1 MTTENQPA
9 KDGYA
14 RPDQEVAPATGQEGG
29 EEALASQAVRNSNNR
44 PIQFGSVENTT
55 AQQTAVQYVPPAPS
69 IHPPNVIVPTAPM
82 ASYGASQASELP
94 NPFPV
99 QISRSA
105 EVTAAE
111 QSSDAMDTDVD
122 FTPSA
127 LRVEASR
134 ALSEKKKG
142 KQRAVQEES
151 SSSYNERDDARNE
164 FIENARRR
172 LKAEGIDTDFIDF
185 LEFNSATMV
194 VTQLLDT
201 MEAARAAAARERSRA
216 DLLQFE
222 LKSRK
227 RAHPASPEHNAGPSS
242 RPMKVQQ
249 TDTVRIERTRSA
261 MPQRDSR
268 DEYDDRRENRRY
280 ESEPEPRRIERR
292 APSPPRRPDY
302 WPMGGRQGR
311 DARPP
316 PSSRYEEQ
324 RQVTRPLGRTMDRQ
338 SAYTSRSTSSASS
351 STYPSPVDGPQLR
364 RGARRP
370 PPLRQDTATY
380 RVPPPAPPAQTVD
393 QAQRP
398 VWPVVLPPGDS
409 DDGRSTS
416 EDEKPKSRKKKR
428 GQEIHQANL
437 AAQREAEDPG
447 PLPDTLD
454 SIEVR
459 GRRMRDNYLWGM
471 WGTDI
476 YYSRSGN
483 RIYAGEE
490 AVRASR
496 SEVIENIPYS
506 PATSRL
512 YAIAPYGAPMNPR
525 EVRRLVEFATMNTH
539 LSRNASY
546 EERAEAFIIVSAF
559 RVLVD
564 RLDPVIRD
572 RAMNTIASITDLL
585 ARNPPYSGRG
595 YQLPLYR
602 PITRPAGAL
611 GSSRR
616 TRGAGL
622 RPLEGR
628 DLFDQDYVLD
638 PADFRIPP
646 AHPAGPRTFP
656 AGLRTS
662 PPASVLVPPDSPF
675 LHRRIPDS
683 RFIVAPRAPHITIQF
698 LQGKGSLD
706 LFSLDLPLPASCES
720 ASVQGSPLQQNKSPR
735 SHLPFSPP
743 SPLSMP
749 SASDVAPQD
758 PAADPAQEAW
768 RRLTTIEARL
778 EHQDGQMAE
787 IFNTFREFRLYLE
800 QHNTPTVPRDSGPAT
815 VQPADAA
822 QTPAH
827 SDPLSAQSFTRGG
840 DRLRPA
846 PPDSF
851 DGEREKGRAFINS
864 CDLYMSLTPDAFPDE
879 QTRINWVLSYM
890 KGGRA
895 ALPRFGTYAEFRTQ
909 FIAEFC
915 PRDEKR
921 KAATTFETSAY
932 HQGSRSVDEYID
944 EFWDLAEE
952 AQFPDGAQ
960 LVFRFRHGLDPRI
973 EAKVANIVEGRP
985 SDERV
990 QEWIDAARLVD
1001 YNTRAHQDFRSAVT
1015 KPRTAPAPAARN
1027 PGAPAVFRA
1036 LPAPPPRP
1044 VAAAPSAP
1052 TAPASRPLPS
1062 GVPMDIDLSRQRSGT
1077 PIICRRC
1084 KNPGHIA
1091 RNCPDQFDIRS
1102 MTTEERDDW
1111 VMGLLADLDAVRAA
1125 ASTEAQAEAPAAA
1138 EEESTP
1144 PLASSNRFACLSIE
1158 SAESISIGALS
1169 TCEPRSD
1176 QDVPPSSTVT
1186 KSNFGPPDSDVPE
1199 VTINVR
1205 CRRGLPRWEKR
1216 LPRSF
1221 TLAATPSR
1229 NSLILGVEV
1238 ETTDTQEI
1246 LGLKAL
1252 LDSGA
1257 SGLFL
1262 HIRFV
1267 REHGITTRALSRPI
1281 PVKNVDG
1288 TANAAGAITEVVDL
1302 VLRYNGHS
1310 ERVVFAVTDLGEQ
1323 DMILGYTWLK
1333 EHNPEIDWAAGTVSM
1348 SRCPA
1353 RCQTCRE
1360 EVKVERKA
1368 RNKTRAAIRACRSS
1382 GVPAPEPE
1390 LDDIPELYP
1399 DPDCEDDPPPEA
1411 NPETDPVPD
1420 SREADTMEEG
1430 DRLLATALFGYPAA
1444 EEIRASQTTSQRLA
1458 EAFAR
1463 NSAPKDFRD
1472 AVPDYLHDF
1481 EDVFSK
1487 AAFDELPER
1496 KQWDHAIELEPGST
1510 PSSCKVYPLAPN
1522 EQAELDAFLEENLK
1536 SGRIRPSKSPMAS
1549 PVFFIKKKDGS
1560 LRLVQDYR
1568 ALNAITVK
1576 NRYPLPL
1583 ISELINNLRGARY
1596 FTKLDVRWGYNN
1608 VRIKEGDEWK
1618 AAFRTNRGLFEPLV
1632 MFFGLTNSPATFQT
1646 MMNDIFR
1653 DLIAQGVVCVY
1664 LDDILIYTKTL
1675 EEHRRI
1681 TRIVLDR
1688 LREHRLFL
1696 KPEKCE
1702 FERTEIEYLGL
1713 IISHGTASMDPVKVA
1728 GVAEWPVPKN
1738 KKEVQSFLGFTNF
1751 YRRFIR
1757 DFSHHARP
1765 LFDLTAKDVAWTW
1778 GSGQQDAF
1786 ESLKRAITSKP
1797 VLIFPDDDR
1806 PFRVEADSSDFATGA
1821 VLSQQSPEDEKWHP
1835 VAFYSKSLNAVER
1848 NYEIHDKEM
1857 LAIIRALEE
1866 WRHFL
1871 EGARHKVEIYTDH
1884 KNLQYFLT
1892 AKKLNRR
1899 QARWSLYLANFDFVL
1914 HHRPG
1919 RSMGKPDAL
1928 SRRPDHGDGSADN
1941 ADIVLLKPEFFAVR
1955 ALQGLIAAGEEDKIL
1970 RDIRRGNREGA
1981 QEDVVAKAA
1990 AALKSARSG
1999 VRSVRSAEWSEDQ
2012 GVLMFRGRIYVPN
2025 IPELRRRIVEQHHDS
2040 RVAGHPG
2047 RWKTLELVSRSYW
2060 WPQMSRYIGS
2070 YTSTC
2075 DLCQRT
2081 KVRRQ
2086 LPMGQLHPLPI
2097 PEGRWSVVSVDFIVE
2112 LPEAHG
2118 YDAVMVVVDSVGKRA
2133 HFIPTH
2139 TTCTAM
2145 GAANLYRK
2153 HVWKLHGLPDA
2164 FVSDRGPQFVAEF
2177 TRELYRLL
2185 GIKLS
2190 TSTAYHPQSDG
2201 QTERVNQELEQ
2212 YLRVF
2217 CNERQ
2222 DDWDD
2227 LLPEAEF
2234 QYNNHVHS
2242 ATKFTPFMLDTGRN
2256 PRMGF
2261 EPRPLNSNNETANE
2275 FFERMKLAQ
2284 EEAKAAL
2291 AKAKDDMARYYDQ
2304 RRIPAPEY
2312 KPGDRVYLDASDI
2325 QTTRPSKK
2333 LSHRYLGP
2341 YTIERQVGPLAYK
2354 LRLPRS
2360 MSRLHPVFNAVKLRL
2375 APPDP
2380 IPGRRAR
2387 PPPPPT
2393 LIDDEEWFDVEDI
2406 LDSRFFR
2413 RKLQYKVKWKG
2424 YGYEDASWEP
2434 VENVAHARDLVREFH
2449 RRHPDAPKQVRGM
2462 LLVDP
2467 AALRAARAPVHR
2479 GAAP

>member
-1 MTTENQPA
+1 MQP
-9 KDGYA
+9 
-14 RPDQEVAPATGQEGG
+14 
-29 EEALASQAVRNSNNR
+29 
-44 PIQFGSVENTT
+44 
-55 AQQTAVQYVPPAPS
+55 
-69 IHPPNVIVPTAPM
+69 
-82 ASYGASQASELP
+82 
-94 NPFPV
+94 
-99 QISRSA
+99 
-105 EVTAAE
+105 
-111 QSSDAMDTDVD
+111 
-122 FTPSA
+122 
-127 LRVEASR
+127 
-134 ALSEKKKG
+134 
-142 KQRAVQEES
+142 
-151 SSSYNERDDARNE
+151 
-164 FIENARRR
+164 
-172 LKAEGIDTDFIDF
+172 
-185 LEFNSATMV
+185 
-194 VTQLLDT
+194 
-201 MEAARAAAARERSRA
+201 
-216 DLLQFE
+216 
-222 LKSRK
+222 
-227 RAHPASPEHNAGPSS
+227 
-242 RPMKVQQ
+242 
-249 TDTVRIERTRSA
+249 
-261 MPQRDSR
+261 
-268 DEYDDRRENRRY
+268 
-280 ESEPEPRRIERR
+280 
-292 APSPPRRPDY
+292 
-302 WPMGGRQGR
+302 
-311 DARPP
+311 
-316 PSSRYEEQ
+316 
-324 RQVTRPLGRTMDRQ
+324 
-338 SAYTSRSTSSASS
+338 
-351 STYPSPVDGPQLR
+351 
-364 RGARRP
+364 
-370 PPLRQDTATY
+370 
-380 RVPPPAPPAQTVD
+380 
-393 QAQRP
+393 
-398 VWPVVLPPGDS
+398 
-409 DDGRSTS
+409 
-416 EDEKPKSRKKKR
+416 
-428 GQEIHQANL
+428 
-437 AAQREAEDPG
+437 
-447 PLPDTLD
+447 
-454 SIEVR
+454 
-459 GRRMRDNYLWGM
+459 
-471 WGTDI
+471 
-476 YYSRSGN
+476 
-483 RIYAGEE
+483 
-490 AVRASR
+490 
-496 SEVIENIPYS
+496 
-506 PATSRL
+506 
-512 YAIAPYGAPMNPR
+512 
-525 EVRRLVEFATMNTH
+525 
-539 LSRNASY
+539 
-546 EERAEAFIIVSAF
+546 
-559 RVLVD
+559 
-564 RLDPVIRD
+564 
-572 RAMNTIASITDLL
+572 
-585 ARNPPYSGRG
+585 
-595 YQLPLYR
+595 
-602 PITRPAGAL
+602 
-611 GSSRR
+611 
-616 TRGAGL
+616 
-622 RPLEGR
+622 
-628 DLFDQDYVLD
+628 
-638 PADFRIPP
+638 
-646 AHPAGPRTFP
+646 
-656 AGLRTS
+656 
-662 PPASVLVPPDSPF
+662 
-675 LHRRIPDS
+675 
-683 RFIVAPRAPHITIQF
+683 
-698 LQGKGSLD
+698 
-706 LFSLDLPLPASCES
+706 
-720 ASVQGSPLQQNKSPR
+720 
-735 SHLPFSPP
+735 
-743 SPLSMP
+743 
-749 SASDVAPQD
+749 ASDVAPQD
-758 PAADPAQEAW
+758 PATNPEQEAW
-768 RRLTTIEARL
+768 RRLTTVEARL
-778 EHQDGQMAE
+778 EHQAGQLTE
-787 IFNTFREFRLYLE
+787 ILNTFHELRLYVE
-800 QHNTPTVPRDSGPAT
+800 QHATHTVPPDPGPTA

-864 CDLYMSLTPDAFPDE
+864 CDLYMFLTPDAFPDE

-890 KGGRA
+890 KGGHA
-895 ALPRFGTYAEFRTQ
+895 ARFAARTLRYPNSHGGVPRFGTYAEFRAQ

-944 EFWDLAEE
+944 EFQDLAEE

-973 EAKVANIVEGRP
+973 EAKVANMVDRRP

-1001 YNTRAHQDFRSAVT
+1001 YNTRANQDFRSAVT
-1015 KPRTAPAPAARN
+1015 KPRTAPAPVARN

-1044 VAAAPSAP
+1044 VAAVPSAP
-1052 TAPASRPLPS
+1052 PAPASRSLPS

-1084 KNPGHIA
+1084 KKPGHIA

-1138 EEESTP
+1138 EEERSE
-1144 PLASSNRFACLSIE
+1144 E
-1158 SAESISIGALS
+1158 SAETLSIAALS
-1169 TCEPRSD
+1169 TRESD
-1176 QDVPPSSTVT
+1176 SNEDVPPSSTVT

-1238 ETTDTQEI
+1238 VTTDTQEI

-1267 REHGITTRALSRPI
+1267 REHGITTRTLSRPI
-1281 PVKNVDG
+1281 PVKNVDS

-1420 SREADTMEEG
+1420 SWDADTMEEG

-1463 NSAPKDFRD
+1463 NSTPKDFRD

-1632 MFFGLTNSPATFQT
+1632 MFFGLTNSPATFQA

-1757 DFSHHARP
+1757 DFSRHARP

-1786 ESLKRAITSKP
+1786 DSLKRAITSKP

-1884 KNLQYFLT
+1884 KNLQYFLA

-2025 IPELRRRIVEQHHDS
+2025 IPDLRRRIVEQHHDS

-2097 PEGRWSVVSVDFIVE
+2097 PEGRWSVVSVDFIVK

-2242 ATKFTPFMLDTGRN
+2242 ATKFMPFMLDTGRN

-2449 RRHPDAPKQVRGM
+2449 RRHPDAPKQVHGM
-2462 LLVDP
+2462 FPVDP

>member
-1 MTTENQPA
+1 
-9 KDGYA
+9 
-14 RPDQEVAPATGQEGG
+14 
-29 EEALASQAVRNSNNR
+29 
-44 PIQFGSVENTT
+44 
-55 AQQTAVQYVPPAPS
+55 
-69 IHPPNVIVPTAPM
+69 
-82 ASYGASQASELP
+82 
-94 NPFPV
+94 
-99 QISRSA
+99 
-105 EVTAAE
+105 
-111 QSSDAMDTDVD
+111 
-122 FTPSA
+122 
-127 LRVEASR
+127 
-134 ALSEKKKG
+134 
-142 KQRAVQEES
+142 
-151 SSSYNERDDARNE
+151 
-164 FIENARRR
+164 
-172 LKAEGIDTDFIDF
+172 
-185 LEFNSATMV
+185 
-194 VTQLLDT
+194 
-201 MEAARAAAARERSRA
+201 
-216 DLLQFE
+216 
-222 LKSRK
+222 
-227 RAHPASPEHNAGPSS
+227 
-242 RPMKVQQ
+242 
-249 TDTVRIERTRSA
+249 
-261 MPQRDSR
+261 
-268 DEYDDRRENRRY
+268 
-280 ESEPEPRRIERR
+280 
-292 APSPPRRPDY
+292 
-302 WPMGGRQGR
+302 
-311 DARPP
+311 
-316 PSSRYEEQ
+316 
-324 RQVTRPLGRTMDRQ
+324 
-338 SAYTSRSTSSASS
+338 
-351 STYPSPVDGPQLR
+351 
-364 RGARRP
+364 
-370 PPLRQDTATY
+370 
-380 RVPPPAPPAQTVD
+380 
-393 QAQRP
+393 
-398 VWPVVLPPGDS
+398 
-409 DDGRSTS
+409 
-416 EDEKPKSRKKKR
+416 
-428 GQEIHQANL
+428 
-437 AAQREAEDPG
+437 
-447 PLPDTLD
+447 
-454 SIEVR
+454 
-459 GRRMRDNYLWGM
+459 
-471 WGTDI
+471 
-476 YYSRSGN
+476 
-483 RIYAGEE
+483 
-490 AVRASR
+490 
-496 SEVIENIPYS
+496 
-506 PATSRL
+506 
-512 YAIAPYGAPMNPR
+512 
-525 EVRRLVEFATMNTH
+525 
-539 LSRNASY
+539 
-546 EERAEAFIIVSAF
+546 
-559 RVLVD
+559 
-564 RLDPVIRD
+564 
-572 RAMNTIASITDLL
+572 
-585 ARNPPYSGRG
+585 
-595 YQLPLYR
+595 
-602 PITRPAGAL
+602 
-611 GSSRR
+611 
-616 TRGAGL
+616 
-622 RPLEGR
+622 
-628 DLFDQDYVLD
+628 
-638 PADFRIPP
+638 
-646 AHPAGPRTFP
+646 
-656 AGLRTS
+656 
-662 PPASVLVPPDSPF
+662 
-675 LHRRIPDS
+675 
-683 RFIVAPRAPHITIQF
+683 
-698 LQGKGSLD
+698 
-706 LFSLDLPLPASCES
+706 
-720 ASVQGSPLQQNKSPR
+720 
-735 SHLPFSPP
+735 
-743 SPLSMP
+743 MP

-768 RRLTTIEARL
+768 RRLTTVEARL
-778 EHQDGQMAE
+778 EHQDGQLTE
-787 IFNTFREFRLYLE
+787 ILNTFHEFRLYIE
-800 QHNTPTVPRDSGPAT
+800 QHTTHTVPRDSGPTT
-815 VQPADAA
+815 VQPTDAA
-822 QTPAH
+822 QIPAH

-895 ALPRFGTYAEFRTQ
+895 ARFAARTLRHPNSHGGVPRFGTYAEFRTQ
-909 FIAEFC
+909 FIADFC
-915 PRDEKR
+915 PRDEKW
-921 KAATTFETSAY
+921 KAATTFEMSAY

-944 EFWDLAEE
+944 KFWDLAEE

-960 LVFRFRHGLDPRI
+960 LVFRFRHGLDPQI

-1015 KPRTAPAPAARN
+1015 KPRTAPAPAVRN
-1027 PGAPAVFRA
+1027 PGAPAVFHA

-1062 GVPMDIDLSRQRSGT
+1062 GVPMDIDLSRQHSGT

-1084 KNPGHIA
+1084 KKPGHIA

-1125 ASTEAQAEAPAAA
+1125 VSTEAQAEAPAAA

-1158 SAESISIGALS
+1158 SAQSLSIAALS
-1169 TCEPRSD
+1169 TREPRSD

-1186 KSNFGPPDSDVPE
+1186 KSNFGPPSSDVPE
-1199 VTINVR
+1199 VTLNVR

-1221 TLAATPSR
+1221 TLAATSSR

-1267 REHGITTRALSRPI
+1267 REHGITTRTLSRPI

-1288 TANAAGAITEVVDL
+1288 TTNAAGAITEVVDL
-1302 VLRYNGHS
+1302 VLR
-1310 ERVVFAVTDLGEQ
+1310 
-1323 DMILGYTWLK
+1323 
-1333 EHNPEIDWAAGTVSM
+1333 
-1348 SRCPA
+1348 
-1353 RCQTCRE
+1353 
-1360 EVKVERKA
+1360 
-1368 RNKTRAAIRACRSS
+1368 

-1411 NPETDPVPD
+1411 NPETDQVPD
-1420 SREADTMEEG
+1420 SRDADTMEE
-1430 DRLLATALFGYPAA
+1430 
-1444 EEIRASQTTSQRLA
+1444 A

-1472 AVPDYLHDF
+1472 VVPDYLHDF

-1496 KQWDHAIELEPGST
+1496 KHWDHAIELEPGST

-1596 FTKLDVRWGYNN
+1596 FTKLDIHWGYNN

-1653 DLIAQGVVCVY
+1653 DLIAQRVVCVY

-1786 ESLKRAITSKP
+1786 DALKRAITSKP

-1871 EGARHKVEIYTDH
+1871 EGARHKVDIYTDH

-1928 SRRPDHGDGSADN
+1928 SRRADHGDGSADN
-1941 ADIVLLKPEFFAVR
+1941 ADIVLLKPEFFAIR

-1970 RDIRRGNREGA
+1970 QDIRRGNREGAQEDDLTAKDVAWTWGSGQQDAFDSLKRAITSKPVLIFPDDDRPFRVEAAPEDEKWHPVAFYSKSLNAVERNYEIHDKEMLAIIRALEEWRHFLEGARHKVDIYTDHKNLQYFLTAKKLNRRQARWSLYLANFDFVLHHRPGRSMGKPDALSRRADHGDGSADNADIVLLKPEFFAIRALQGLIAAGEEDKILQDIRRGNREGA

-2012 GVLMFRGRIYVPN
+2012 GILMFRGRIYVPN
-2025 IPELRRRIVEQHHDS
+2025 IPELRHRIVEQHHDS
-2040 RVAGHPG
+2040 VLPG
-2047 RWKTLELVSRSYW
+2047 I
-2060 WPQMSRYIGS
+2060 PMPRYIGS

-2075 DLCQRT
+2075 DLCQRM

-2118 YDAVMVVVDSVGKRA
+2118 YDAVM
-2133 HFIPTH
+2133 
-2139 TTCTAM
+2139 
-2145 GAANLYRK
+2145 
-2153 HVWKLHGLPDA
+2153 
-2164 FVSDRGPQFVAEF
+2164 
-2177 TRELYRLL
+2177 
-2185 GIKLS
+2185 
-2190 TSTAYHPQSDG
+2190 
-2201 QTERVNQELEQ
+2201 
-2212 YLRVF
+2212 
-2217 CNERQ
+2217 

-2291 AKAKDDMARYYDQ
+2291 AKAKDDMAQYYDQ

-2312 KPGDRVYLDASDI
+2312 KPGDHVYLDASDI

-2462 LLVDP
+2462 FPVDP

>member
-1 MTTENQPA
+1 
-9 KDGYA
+9 
-14 RPDQEVAPATGQEGG
+14 
-29 EEALASQAVRNSNNR
+29 
-44 PIQFGSVENTT
+44 
-55 AQQTAVQYVPPAPS
+55 
-69 IHPPNVIVPTAPM
+69 
-82 ASYGASQASELP
+82 
-94 NPFPV
+94 
-99 QISRSA
+99 
-105 EVTAAE
+105 
-111 QSSDAMDTDVD
+111 
-122 FTPSA
+122 
-127 LRVEASR
+127 
-134 ALSEKKKG
+134 
-142 KQRAVQEES
+142 
-151 SSSYNERDDARNE
+151 
-164 FIENARRR
+164 
-172 LKAEGIDTDFIDF
+172 
-185 LEFNSATMV
+185 
-194 VTQLLDT
+194 
-201 MEAARAAAARERSRA
+201 
-216 DLLQFE
+216 
-222 LKSRK
+222 
-227 RAHPASPEHNAGPSS
+227 
-242 RPMKVQQ
+242 
-249 TDTVRIERTRSA
+249 
-261 MPQRDSR
+261 
-268 DEYDDRRENRRY
+268 
-280 ESEPEPRRIERR
+280 
-292 APSPPRRPDY
+292 
-302 WPMGGRQGR
+302 
-311 DARPP
+311 
-316 PSSRYEEQ
+316 
-324 RQVTRPLGRTMDRQ
+324 
-338 SAYTSRSTSSASS
+338 
-351 STYPSPVDGPQLR
+351 
-364 RGARRP
+364 
-370 PPLRQDTATY
+370 
-380 RVPPPAPPAQTVD
+380 
-393 QAQRP
+393 
-398 VWPVVLPPGDS
+398 
-409 DDGRSTS
+409 
-416 EDEKPKSRKKKR
+416 
-428 GQEIHQANL
+428 
-437 AAQREAEDPG
+437 
-447 PLPDTLD
+447 
-454 SIEVR
+454 
-459 GRRMRDNYLWGM
+459 
-471 WGTDI
+471 
-476 YYSRSGN
+476 
-483 RIYAGEE
+483 
-490 AVRASR
+490 
-496 SEVIENIPYS
+496 
-506 PATSRL
+506 
-512 YAIAPYGAPMNPR
+512 
-525 EVRRLVEFATMNTH
+525 
-539 LSRNASY
+539 
-546 EERAEAFIIVSAF
+546 
-559 RVLVD
+559 
-564 RLDPVIRD
+564 
-572 RAMNTIASITDLL
+572 
-585 ARNPPYSGRG
+585 
-595 YQLPLYR
+595 
-602 PITRPAGAL
+602 
-611 GSSRR
+611 
-616 TRGAGL
+616 
-622 RPLEGR
+622 
-628 DLFDQDYVLD
+628 
-638 PADFRIPP
+638 
-646 AHPAGPRTFP
+646 
-656 AGLRTS
+656 
-662 PPASVLVPPDSPF
+662 
-675 LHRRIPDS
+675 
-683 RFIVAPRAPHITIQF
+683 
-698 LQGKGSLD
+698 
-706 LFSLDLPLPASCES
+706 
-720 ASVQGSPLQQNKSPR
+720 
-735 SHLPFSPP
+735 
-743 SPLSMP
+743 
-749 SASDVAPQD
+749 
-758 PAADPAQEAW
+758 
-768 RRLTTIEARL
+768 
-778 EHQDGQMAE
+778 
-787 IFNTFREFRLYLE
+787 
-800 QHNTPTVPRDSGPAT
+800 
-815 VQPADAA
+815 
-822 QTPAH
+822 
-827 SDPLSAQSFTRGG
+827 
-840 DRLRPA
+840 
-846 PPDSF
+846 
-851 DGEREKGRAFINS
+851 
-864 CDLYMSLTPDAFPDE
+864 
-879 QTRINWVLSYM
+879 
-890 KGGRA
+890 
-895 ALPRFGTYAEFRTQ
+895 
-909 FIAEFC
+909 
-915 PRDEKR
+915 
-921 KAATTFETSAY
+921 
-932 HQGSRSVDEYID
+932 
-944 EFWDLAEE
+944 
-952 AQFPDGAQ
+952 
-960 LVFRFRHGLDPRI
+960 
-973 EAKVANIVEGRP
+973 
-985 SDERV
+985 
-990 QEWIDAARLVD
+990 
-1001 YNTRAHQDFRSAVT
+1001 
-1015 KPRTAPAPAARN
+1015 
-1027 PGAPAVFRA
+1027 
-1036 LPAPPPRP
+1036 
-1044 VAAAPSAP
+1044 
-1052 TAPASRPLPS
+1052 
-1062 GVPMDIDLSRQRSGT
+1062 
-1077 PIICRRC
+1077 
-1084 KNPGHIA
+1084 
-1091 RNCPDQFDIRS
+1091 
-1102 MTTEERDDW
+1102 
-1111 VMGLLADLDAVRAA
+1111 MGLLADLDAVRAA
-1125 ASTEAQAEAPAAA
+1125 ASTEAQAEAL
-1138 EEESTP
+1138 
-1144 PLASSNRFACLSIE
+1144 PLPKKRGPKVLRRVFSCATGEQYAPVGKFEI
-1158 SAESISIGALS
+1158 
-1169 TCEPRSD
+1169 
-1176 QDVPPSSTVT
+1176 DVPPSSTVT

-1229 NSLILGVEV
+1229 
-1238 ETTDTQEI
+1238 
-1246 LGLKAL
+1246 LKAL

-1267 REHGITTRALSRPI
+1267 REHGITTRTLSRPI

-1510 PSSCKVYPLAPN
+1510 PSSCK
-1522 EQAELDAFLEENLK
+1522 
-1536 SGRIRPSKSPMAS
+1536 SPMAS

-1778 GSGQQDAF
+1778 GPSSF
-1786 ESLKRAITSKP
+1786 S
-1797 VLIFPDDDR
+1797 PDDDR

-2341 YTIERQVGPLAYK
+2341 YTIEPPAC
-2354 LRLPRS
+2354 S
-2360 MSRLHPVFNAVKLRL
+2360 
-2375 APPDP
+2375 PDP

-2462 LLVDP
+2462 FPVDP
-2467 AALRAARAPVHR
+2467 VALRAARAPVHR

>member
-1 MTTENQPA
+1 M
-9 KDGYA
+9 
-14 RPDQEVAPATGQEGG
+14 
-29 EEALASQAVRNSNNR
+29 
-44 PIQFGSVENTT
+44 
-55 AQQTAVQYVPPAPS
+55 
-69 IHPPNVIVPTAPM
+69 
-82 ASYGASQASELP
+82 
-94 NPFPV
+94 
-99 QISRSA
+99 
-105 EVTAAE
+105 
-111 QSSDAMDTDVD
+111 
-122 FTPSA
+122 
-127 LRVEASR
+127 
-134 ALSEKKKG
+134 
-142 KQRAVQEES
+142 
-151 SSSYNERDDARNE
+151 
-164 FIENARRR
+164 
-172 LKAEGIDTDFIDF
+172 
-185 LEFNSATMV
+185 
-194 VTQLLDT
+194 
-201 MEAARAAAARERSRA
+201 
-216 DLLQFE
+216 
-222 LKSRK
+222 
-227 RAHPASPEHNAGPSS
+227 
-242 RPMKVQQ
+242 
-249 TDTVRIERTRSA
+249 
-261 MPQRDSR
+261 
-268 DEYDDRRENRRY
+268 
-280 ESEPEPRRIERR
+280 
-292 APSPPRRPDY
+292 
-302 WPMGGRQGR
+302 
-311 DARPP
+311 
-316 PSSRYEEQ
+316 
-324 RQVTRPLGRTMDRQ
+324 
-338 SAYTSRSTSSASS
+338 
-351 STYPSPVDGPQLR
+351 
-364 RGARRP
+364 
-370 PPLRQDTATY
+370 
-380 RVPPPAPPAQTVD
+380 
-393 QAQRP
+393 
-398 VWPVVLPPGDS
+398 
-409 DDGRSTS
+409 
-416 EDEKPKSRKKKR
+416 
-428 GQEIHQANL
+428 
-437 AAQREAEDPG
+437 
-447 PLPDTLD
+447 
-454 SIEVR
+454 
-459 GRRMRDNYLWGM
+459 
-471 WGTDI
+471 
-476 YYSRSGN
+476 
-483 RIYAGEE
+483 
-490 AVRASR
+490 
-496 SEVIENIPYS
+496 
-506 PATSRL
+506 
-512 YAIAPYGAPMNPR
+512 
-525 EVRRLVEFATMNTH
+525 
-539 LSRNASY
+539 
-546 EERAEAFIIVSAF
+546 
-559 RVLVD
+559 
-564 RLDPVIRD
+564 
-572 RAMNTIASITDLL
+572 
-585 ARNPPYSGRG
+585 
-595 YQLPLYR
+595 
-602 PITRPAGAL
+602 
-611 GSSRR
+611 
-616 TRGAGL
+616 
-622 RPLEGR
+622 
-628 DLFDQDYVLD
+628 
-638 PADFRIPP
+638 
-646 AHPAGPRTFP
+646 
-656 AGLRTS
+656 
-662 PPASVLVPPDSPF
+662 
-675 LHRRIPDS
+675 
-683 RFIVAPRAPHITIQF
+683 
-698 LQGKGSLD
+698 
-706 LFSLDLPLPASCES
+706 SCES
-720 ASVQGSPLQQNKSPR
+720 GVRRWRNEESGGVST
-735 SHLPFSPP
+735 
-743 SPLSMP
+743 
-749 SASDVAPQD
+749 
-758 PAADPAQEAW
+758 EA
-768 RRLTTIEARL
+768 
-778 EHQDGQMAE
+778 G
-787 IFNTFREFRLYLE
+787 
-800 QHNTPTVPRDSGPAT
+800 
-815 VQPADAA
+815 
-822 QTPAH
+822 
-827 SDPLSAQSFTRGG
+827 RG
-840 DRLRPA
+840 
-846 PPDSF
+846 
-851 DGEREKGRAFINS
+851 K
-864 CDLYMSLTPDAFPDE
+864 
-879 QTRINWVLSYM
+879 
-890 KGGRA
+890 
-895 ALPRFGTYAEFRTQ
+895 
-909 FIAEFC
+909 
-915 PRDEKR
+915 
-921 KAATTFETSAY
+921 
-932 HQGSRSVDEYID
+932 
-944 EFWDLAEE
+944 E

-990 QEWIDAARLVD
+990 QEWIDAVRLVD

-1015 KPRTAPAPAARN
+1015 KPCTAPAPAVRN

-1084 KNPGHIA
+1084 KKPGHIA

-1186 KSNFGPPDSDVPE
+1186 KSNSGPPDSDVPE

-1267 REHGITTRALSRPI
+1267 REHGITTRTLSRPI

-1390 LDDIPELYP
+1390 PDDIPELYPDPDYGTANAAGAITEVVDLVLRYNGHSERVVFAVTDLGEQDMILGYTWLKEHNPEIDWAAGTVSMSRCPARCQTCREEVKVEHKARNKTRAAIRACRSSGVPAPEPEPDDIPELYP

-1420 SREADTMEEG
+1420 SREADTMKEG

-1688 LREHRLFL
+1688 LRKHRLFL
-1696 KPEKCE
+1696 KPKKCE

-1786 ESLKRAITSKP
+1786 DSLKRAITSKP

-1928 SRRPDHGDGSADN
+1928 SRRPDHGDGSTDN

-2040 RVAGHPG
+2040 RVAGHPD

-2139 TTCTAM
+2139 TTCTAI

-2177 TRELYRLL
+2177 TQELYRLL

-2304 RRIPAPEY
+2304 RRIPAPGY

>member
-1 MTTENQPA
+1 MQP
-9 KDGYA
+9 
-14 RPDQEVAPATGQEGG
+14 
-29 EEALASQAVRNSNNR
+29 
-44 PIQFGSVENTT
+44 
-55 AQQTAVQYVPPAPS
+55 
-69 IHPPNVIVPTAPM
+69 
-82 ASYGASQASELP
+82 
-94 NPFPV
+94 
-99 QISRSA
+99 
-105 EVTAAE
+105 
-111 QSSDAMDTDVD
+111 
-122 FTPSA
+122 
-127 LRVEASR
+127 
-134 ALSEKKKG
+134 
-142 KQRAVQEES
+142 
-151 SSSYNERDDARNE
+151 
-164 FIENARRR
+164 
-172 LKAEGIDTDFIDF
+172 
-185 LEFNSATMV
+185 
-194 VTQLLDT
+194 
-201 MEAARAAAARERSRA
+201 
-216 DLLQFE
+216 
-222 LKSRK
+222 
-227 RAHPASPEHNAGPSS
+227 
-242 RPMKVQQ
+242 
-249 TDTVRIERTRSA
+249 
-261 MPQRDSR
+261 
-268 DEYDDRRENRRY
+268 
-280 ESEPEPRRIERR
+280 
-292 APSPPRRPDY
+292 
-302 WPMGGRQGR
+302 
-311 DARPP
+311 
-316 PSSRYEEQ
+316 
-324 RQVTRPLGRTMDRQ
+324 
-338 SAYTSRSTSSASS
+338 
-351 STYPSPVDGPQLR
+351 
-364 RGARRP
+364 
-370 PPLRQDTATY
+370 
-380 RVPPPAPPAQTVD
+380 
-393 QAQRP
+393 
-398 VWPVVLPPGDS
+398 
-409 DDGRSTS
+409 
-416 EDEKPKSRKKKR
+416 
-428 GQEIHQANL
+428 
-437 AAQREAEDPG
+437 
-447 PLPDTLD
+447 
-454 SIEVR
+454 
-459 GRRMRDNYLWGM
+459 
-471 WGTDI
+471 
-476 YYSRSGN
+476 
-483 RIYAGEE
+483 
-490 AVRASR
+490 
-496 SEVIENIPYS
+496 
-506 PATSRL
+506 
-512 YAIAPYGAPMNPR
+512 
-525 EVRRLVEFATMNTH
+525 
-539 LSRNASY
+539 
-546 EERAEAFIIVSAF
+546 
-559 RVLVD
+559 
-564 RLDPVIRD
+564 
-572 RAMNTIASITDLL
+572 
-585 ARNPPYSGRG
+585 
-595 YQLPLYR
+595 
-602 PITRPAGAL
+602 
-611 GSSRR
+611 
-616 TRGAGL
+616 
-622 RPLEGR
+622 
-628 DLFDQDYVLD
+628 
-638 PADFRIPP
+638 
-646 AHPAGPRTFP
+646 
-656 AGLRTS
+656 
-662 PPASVLVPPDSPF
+662 
-675 LHRRIPDS
+675 
-683 RFIVAPRAPHITIQF
+683 
-698 LQGKGSLD
+698 
-706 LFSLDLPLPASCES
+706 
-720 ASVQGSPLQQNKSPR
+720 
-735 SHLPFSPP
+735 
-743 SPLSMP
+743 
-749 SASDVAPQD
+749 ASDVAPQD
-758 PAADPAQEAW
+758 PATNPEQEAW
-768 RRLTTIEARL
+768 CRLTTVEARL
-778 EHQDGQMAE
+778 EHQAGQLTE
-787 IFNTFREFRLYLE
+787 ILNTFHELWLYVE
-800 QHNTPTVPRDSGPAT
+800 QHATHTVPPDPGPTA

-846 PPDSF
+846 PSDSF

-895 ALPRFGTYAEFRTQ
+895 ARFAARTLRYPNSHGGVPRFGTYAEFCAQ

-944 EFWDLAEE
+944 EFQDLAEE

-973 EAKVANIVEGRP
+973 EAKVANMVDGRP

-1001 YNTRAHQDFRSAVT
+1001 YNTRANQDFRSAVT
-1015 KPRTAPAPAARN
+1015 KPRTAPAPVARN
-1027 PGAPAVFRA
+1027 PGAPAVFRT
-1036 LPAPPPRP
+1036 LPASPPRP
-1044 VAAAPSAP
+1044 VAAVPSAP
-1052 TAPASRPLPS
+1052 LLQP
-1062 GVPMDIDLSRQRSGT
+1062 RSGT

-1084 KNPGHIA
+1084 KKPGHIA

-1144 PLASSNRFACLSIE
+1144 PWASSNRFACLSIE
-1158 SAESISIGALS
+1158 SAETLSIAALS
-1169 TCEPRSD
+1169 TRESD
-1176 QDVPPSSTVT
+1176 SNEDVPPSSTVT

-1238 ETTDTQEI
+1238 VTTDTQEI

-1267 REHGITTRALSRPI
+1267 REHGITTRTLSRPI

-1360 EVKVERKA
+1360 EVKR
-1368 RNKTRAAIRACRSS
+1368 R
-1382 GVPAPEPE
+1382 PAPEPE

-1420 SREADTMEEG
+1420 SRDADTMEEG

-1463 NSAPKDFRD
+1463 NSTPKDFRD

-1536 SGRIRPSKSPMAS
+1536 SGRIRPR
-1549 PVFFIKKKDGS
+1549 I
-1560 LRLVQDYR
+1560 QDYR

-1608 VRIKEGDEWK
+1608 VCIKEGDEWK

-1681 TRIVLDR
+1681 TRVVLDR

-1738 KKEVQSFLGFTNF
+1738 KKE
-1751 YRRFIR
+1751 
-1757 DFSHHARP
+1757 P

-1786 ESLKRAITSKP
+1786 DSLKRAITSKP

-1955 ALQGLIAAGEEDKIL
+1955 ALQGLIAASEEDKIL

-1981 QEDVVAKAA
+1981 QEDVVAKAT

-2025 IPELRRRIVEQHHDS
+2025 IPDLRRRIVEQHHDS

-2047 RWKTLELVSRSYW
+2047 RWKTLELVSWSYW

-2242 ATKFTPFMLDTGRN
+2242 APSSPPFMLDTGRN
-2256 PRMGF
+2256 P
-2261 EPRPLNSNNETANE
+2261 AW
-2275 FFERMKLAQ
+2275 
-2284 EEAKAAL
+2284 AL
-2291 AKAKDDMARYYDQ
+2291 
-2304 RRIPAPEY
+2304 
-2312 KPGDRVYLDASDI
+2312 S
-2325 QTTRPSKK
+2325 
-2333 LSHRYLGP
+2333 LG
-2341 YTIERQVGPLAYK
+2341 R
-2354 LRLPRS
+2354 
-2360 MSRLHPVFNAVKLRL
+2360 
-2375 APPDP
+2375 
-2380 IPGRRAR
+2380 
-2387 PPPPPT
+2387 
-2393 LIDDEEWFDVEDI
+2393 
-2406 LDSRFFR
+2406 
-2413 RKLQYKVKWKG
+2413 
-2424 YGYEDASWEP
+2424 
-2434 VENVAHARDLVREFH
+2434 
-2449 RRHPDAPKQVRGM
+2449 
-2462 LLVDP
+2462 
-2467 AALRAARAPVHR
+2467 
-2479 GAAP
+2479 

>member
-1 MTTENQPA
+1 MYSTRRTSGSHLLIPPDPA
-9 KDGYA
+9 
-14 RPDQEVAPATGQEGG
+14 
-29 EEALASQAVRNSNNR
+29 L
-44 PIQFGSVENTT
+44 
-55 AQQTAVQYVPPAPS
+55 
-69 IHPPNVIVPTAPM
+69 
-82 ASYGASQASELP
+82 
-94 NPFPV
+94 
-99 QISRSA
+99 
-105 EVTAAE
+105 
-111 QSSDAMDTDVD
+111 
-122 FTPSA
+122 
-127 LRVEASR
+127 
-134 ALSEKKKG
+134 
-142 KQRAVQEES
+142 
-151 SSSYNERDDARNE
+151 
-164 FIENARRR
+164 
-172 LKAEGIDTDFIDF
+172 
-185 LEFNSATMV
+185 
-194 VTQLLDT
+194 
-201 MEAARAAAARERSRA
+201 
-216 DLLQFE
+216 
-222 LKSRK
+222 
-227 RAHPASPEHNAGPSS
+227 
-242 RPMKVQQ
+242 
-249 TDTVRIERTRSA
+249 
-261 MPQRDSR
+261 
-268 DEYDDRRENRRY
+268 
-280 ESEPEPRRIERR
+280 
-292 APSPPRRPDY
+292 
-302 WPMGGRQGR
+302 
-311 DARPP
+311 
-316 PSSRYEEQ
+316 
-324 RQVTRPLGRTMDRQ
+324 
-338 SAYTSRSTSSASS
+338 
-351 STYPSPVDGPQLR
+351 
-364 RGARRP
+364 
-370 PPLRQDTATY
+370 
-380 RVPPPAPPAQTVD
+380 PPPAS
-393 QAQRP
+393 
-398 VWPVVLPPGDS
+398 VLP
-409 DDGRSTS
+409 
-416 EDEKPKSRKKKR
+416 
-428 GQEIHQANL
+428 
-437 AAQREAEDPG
+437 
-447 PLPDTLD
+447 
-454 SIEVR
+454 
-459 GRRMRDNYLWGM
+459 
-471 WGTDI
+471 
-476 YYSRSGN
+476 
-483 RIYAGEE
+483 
-490 AVRASR
+490 
-496 SEVIENIPYS
+496 
-506 PATSRL
+506 
-512 YAIAPYGAPMNPR
+512 
-525 EVRRLVEFATMNTH
+525 
-539 LSRNASY
+539 
-546 EERAEAFIIVSAF
+546 
-559 RVLVD
+559 
-564 RLDPVIRD
+564 
-572 RAMNTIASITDLL
+572 
-585 ARNPPYSGRG
+585 
-595 YQLPLYR
+595 
-602 PITRPAGAL
+602 
-611 GSSRR
+611 
-616 TRGAGL
+616 
-622 RPLEGR
+622 
-628 DLFDQDYVLD
+628 
-638 PADFRIPP
+638 
-646 AHPAGPRTFP
+646 
-656 AGLRTS
+656 
-662 PPASVLVPPDSPF
+662 PPASVLVPPDSSF

-683 RFIVAPRAPHITIQF
+683 RLIVAPRAPHITIQF

-735 SHLPFSPP
+735 SHLPLPPP
-743 SPLSMP
+743 SPPSMP
-749 SASDVAPQD
+749 SASDAAPQD

-800 QHNTPTVPRDSGPAT
+800 QHNTPTVPRDSGPAA

-822 QTPAH
+822 QTPAQ

-895 ALPRFGTYAEFRTQ
+895 ARFAARTLRYPNSHGGVPRFGTYAEFRTQ

-1015 KPRTAPAPAARN
+1015 KPRTAPAPAVRN

-1062 GVPMDIDLSRQRSGT
+1062 GVPMDIDLSRQRSGI

-1084 KNPGHIA
+1084 KKPGHIA

-1125 ASTEAQAEAPAAA
+1125 APTEAQAEAPAAA

-1158 SAESISIGALS
+1158 SAETLSIAALS
-1169 TCEPRSD
+1169 TREPDSNE
-1176 QDVPPSSTVT
+1176 DVPPSSAVT

-1267 REHGITTRALSRPI
+1267 RERGITTRTLSRPI

-1288 TANAAGAITEVVDL
+1288 TVNAAGAITEVVDL

-1522 EQAELDAFLEENLK
+1522 EQAELDAFLEENLR

-1786 ESLKRAITSKP
+1786 DSLKRAITSKP

-2012 GVLMFRGRIYVPN
+2012 GVLTFRGRIYVPN

-2164 FVSDRGPQFVAEF
+2164 FISDRGPQFVAEF

-2467 AALRAARAPVHR
+2467 AALRATRAPVHR

>member
-1 MTTENQPA
+1 MYSTRRTSGSHPLIPPDPA
-9 KDGYA
+9 
-14 RPDQEVAPATGQEGG
+14 
-29 EEALASQAVRNSNNR
+29 LS
-44 PIQFGSVENTT
+44 
-55 AQQTAVQYVPPAPS
+55 PPAS
-69 IHPPNVIVPTAPM
+69 
-82 ASYGASQASELP
+82 
-94 NPFPV
+94 
-99 QISRSA
+99 
-105 EVTAAE
+105 
-111 QSSDAMDTDVD
+111 
-122 FTPSA
+122 
-127 LRVEASR
+127 
-134 ALSEKKKG
+134 
-142 KQRAVQEES
+142 
-151 SSSYNERDDARNE
+151 
-164 FIENARRR
+164 
-172 LKAEGIDTDFIDF
+172 
-185 LEFNSATMV
+185 
-194 VTQLLDT
+194 
-201 MEAARAAAARERSRA
+201 
-216 DLLQFE
+216 
-222 LKSRK
+222 
-227 RAHPASPEHNAGPSS
+227 
-242 RPMKVQQ
+242 
-249 TDTVRIERTRSA
+249 
-261 MPQRDSR
+261 
-268 DEYDDRRENRRY
+268 
-280 ESEPEPRRIERR
+280 
-292 APSPPRRPDY
+292 
-302 WPMGGRQGR
+302 
-311 DARPP
+311 
-316 PSSRYEEQ
+316 
-324 RQVTRPLGRTMDRQ
+324 
-338 SAYTSRSTSSASS
+338 
-351 STYPSPVDGPQLR
+351 
-364 RGARRP
+364 
-370 PPLRQDTATY
+370 
-380 RVPPPAPPAQTVD
+380 
-393 QAQRP
+393 
-398 VWPVVLPPGDS
+398 VLP
-409 DDGRSTS
+409 
-416 EDEKPKSRKKKR
+416 
-428 GQEIHQANL
+428 
-437 AAQREAEDPG
+437 
-447 PLPDTLD
+447 
-454 SIEVR
+454 
-459 GRRMRDNYLWGM
+459 
-471 WGTDI
+471 
-476 YYSRSGN
+476 
-483 RIYAGEE
+483 
-490 AVRASR
+490 
-496 SEVIENIPYS
+496 
-506 PATSRL
+506 
-512 YAIAPYGAPMNPR
+512 
-525 EVRRLVEFATMNTH
+525 
-539 LSRNASY
+539 
-546 EERAEAFIIVSAF
+546 
-559 RVLVD
+559 
-564 RLDPVIRD
+564 
-572 RAMNTIASITDLL
+572 
-585 ARNPPYSGRG
+585 
-595 YQLPLYR
+595 
-602 PITRPAGAL
+602 
-611 GSSRR
+611 
-616 TRGAGL
+616 
-622 RPLEGR
+622 
-628 DLFDQDYVLD
+628 
-638 PADFRIPP
+638 
-646 AHPAGPRTFP
+646 
-656 AGLRTS
+656 

-800 QHNTPTVPRDSGPAT
+800 QHNTPTVPRDSGPAA

-822 QTPAH
+822 QTPAQ

-895 ALPRFGTYAEFRTQ
+895 ARFAARTLRYPNSHGGVPRFGTYAEFRTQ

-960 LVFRFRHGLDPRI
+960 LVFRFRHGLDPR
-973 EAKVANIVEGRP
+973 
-985 SDERV
+985 
-990 QEWIDAARLVD
+990 
-1001 YNTRAHQDFRSAVT
+1001 
-1015 KPRTAPAPAARN
+1015 
-1027 PGAPAVFRA
+1027 
-1036 LPAPPPRP
+1036 
-1044 VAAAPSAP
+1044 
-1052 TAPASRPLPS
+1052 
-1062 GVPMDIDLSRQRSGT
+1062 
-1077 PIICRRC
+1077 
-1084 KNPGHIA
+1084 
-1091 RNCPDQFDIRS
+1091 
-1102 MTTEERDDW
+1102 
-1111 VMGLLADLDAVRAA
+1111 
-1125 ASTEAQAEAPAAA
+1125 
-1138 EEESTP
+1138 
-1144 PLASSNRFACLSIE
+1144 
-1158 SAESISIGALS
+1158 
-1169 TCEPRSD
+1169 
-1176 QDVPPSSTVT
+1176 
-1186 KSNFGPPDSDVPE
+1186 
-1199 VTINVR
+1199 
-1205 CRRGLPRWEKR
+1205 
-1216 LPRSF
+1216 
-1221 TLAATPSR
+1221 
-1229 NSLILGVEV
+1229 
-1238 ETTDTQEI
+1238 
-1246 LGLKAL
+1246 
-1252 LDSGA
+1252 
-1257 SGLFL
+1257 
-1262 HIRFV
+1262 
-1267 REHGITTRALSRPI
+1267 
-1281 PVKNVDG
+1281 
-1288 TANAAGAITEVVDL
+1288 
-1302 VLRYNGHS
+1302 
-1310 ERVVFAVTDLGEQ
+1310 
-1323 DMILGYTWLK
+1323 
-1333 EHNPEIDWAAGTVSM
+1333 
-1348 SRCPA
+1348 
-1353 RCQTCRE
+1353 
-1360 EVKVERKA
+1360 
-1368 RNKTRAAIRACRSS
+1368 
-1382 GVPAPEPE
+1382 
-1390 LDDIPELYP
+1390 
-1399 DPDCEDDPPPEA
+1399 
-1411 NPETDPVPD
+1411 
-1420 SREADTMEEG
+1420 
-1430 DRLLATALFGYPAA
+1430 
-1444 EEIRASQTTSQRLA
+1444 
-1458 EAFAR
+1458 
-1463 NSAPKDFRD
+1463 
-1472 AVPDYLHDF
+1472 
-1481 EDVFSK
+1481 
-1487 AAFDELPER
+1487 
-1496 KQWDHAIELEPGST
+1496 
-1510 PSSCKVYPLAPN
+1510 
-1522 EQAELDAFLEENLK
+1522 
-1536 SGRIRPSKSPMAS
+1536 
-1549 PVFFIKKKDGS
+1549 
-1560 LRLVQDYR
+1560 
-1568 ALNAITVK
+1568 
-1576 NRYPLPL
+1576 
-1583 ISELINNLRGARY
+1583 
-1596 FTKLDVRWGYNN
+1596 
-1608 VRIKEGDEWK
+1608 
-1618 AAFRTNRGLFEPLV
+1618 
-1632 MFFGLTNSPATFQT
+1632 
-1646 MMNDIFR
+1646 
-1653 DLIAQGVVCVY
+1653 
-1664 LDDILIYTKTL
+1664 
-1675 EEHRRI
+1675 
-1681 TRIVLDR
+1681 
-1688 LREHRLFL
+1688 
-1696 KPEKCE
+1696 
-1702 FERTEIEYLGL
+1702 
-1713 IISHGTASMDPVKVA
+1713 
-1728 GVAEWPVPKN
+1728 
-1738 KKEVQSFLGFTNF
+1738 
-1751 YRRFIR
+1751 
-1757 DFSHHARP
+1757 P
-1765 LFDLTAKDVAWTW
+1765 LFDLTAKDAAWTW

-1786 ESLKRAITSKP
+1786 DSLKRAITFKP

-2291 AKAKDDMARYYDQ
+2291 AKAKDNMARYYDQ

-2449 RRHPDAPKQVRGM
+2449 RRHPDAPKQMYSTRRTSGSHPLIPPDPALSPPASVLPPPASVLVPPDSPFLHRRIPDSRFIVAPRAPHITIQFLQGKGSLDLFSLDLPLPASSLAMNTHIPDHASQIEGEAVLHETKAAWVRHKRSSILKDPFHLFNQFYISAAHGLLREFATTLRDAIFIPDQADKSRIM
-2462 LLVDP
+2462 AWGQTQSPPKTWNDILFADARWLWRRCKRVIPPAEELYPLVAEVFQKYGPLKDAKSGLPLFNTAAWAVAKNVLELIRKGYLSDPPGIPLYYQVGVDSKTGLPLYCCMRGTNMTEGGVHTHLRSRLPTSGVSVRHVQSCLLDFILRHNLLVGTYNTTGKRFTGHFSIWVTNELQEMLCLVQHMLDRP
-2467 AALRAARAPVHR
+2467 RLITNWVNGNLYHQTNEVAGVLPIPDDLRSKSGMGAFIVSLHSKQTHSFLASMQGTRKPVLPVHNSEER
-2479 GAAP
+2479 TLFRELMSGDTGFTDSLLGTNGDYAVQLWNGKAV

>member
-1 MTTENQPA
+1 MQPGSDIA
-9 KDGYA
+9 
-14 RPDQEVAPATGQEGG
+14 PQEPAT
-29 EEALASQAVRNSNNR
+29 
-44 PIQFGSVENTT
+44 
-55 AQQTAVQYVPPAPS
+55 
-69 IHPPNVIVPTAPM
+69 
-82 ASYGASQASELP
+82 
-94 NPFPV
+94 
-99 QISRSA
+99 
-105 EVTAAE
+105 
-111 QSSDAMDTDVD
+111 D
-122 FTPSA
+122 
-127 LRVEASR
+127 
-134 ALSEKKKG
+134 
-142 KQRAVQEES
+142 
-151 SSSYNERDDARNE
+151 
-164 FIENARRR
+164 
-172 LKAEGIDTDFIDF
+172 
-185 LEFNSATMV
+185 
-194 VTQLLDT
+194 
-201 MEAARAAAARERSRA
+201 
-216 DLLQFE
+216 
-222 LKSRK
+222 
-227 RAHPASPEHNAGPSS
+227 PE
-242 RPMKVQQ
+242 
-249 TDTVRIERTRSA
+249 
-261 MPQRDSR
+261 
-268 DEYDDRRENRRY
+268 
-280 ESEPEPRRIERR
+280 
-292 APSPPRRPDY
+292 
-302 WPMGGRQGR
+302 
-311 DARPP
+311 
-316 PSSRYEEQ
+316 
-324 RQVTRPLGRTMDRQ
+324 
-338 SAYTSRSTSSASS
+338 
-351 STYPSPVDGPQLR
+351 
-364 RGARRP
+364 
-370 PPLRQDTATY
+370 
-380 RVPPPAPPAQTVD
+380 
-393 QAQRP
+393 
-398 VWPVVLPPGDS
+398 
-409 DDGRSTS
+409 
-416 EDEKPKSRKKKR
+416 
-428 GQEIHQANL
+428 
-437 AAQREAEDPG
+437 
-447 PLPDTLD
+447 
-454 SIEVR
+454 
-459 GRRMRDNYLWGM
+459 
-471 WGTDI
+471 
-476 YYSRSGN
+476 
-483 RIYAGEE
+483 
-490 AVRASR
+490 
-496 SEVIENIPYS
+496 
-506 PATSRL
+506 
-512 YAIAPYGAPMNPR
+512 
-525 EVRRLVEFATMNTH
+525 
-539 LSRNASY
+539 
-546 EERAEAFIIVSAF
+546 
-559 RVLVD
+559 
-564 RLDPVIRD
+564 
-572 RAMNTIASITDLL
+572 
-585 ARNPPYSGRG
+585 
-595 YQLPLYR
+595 
-602 PITRPAGAL
+602 
-611 GSSRR
+611 
-616 TRGAGL
+616 
-622 RPLEGR
+622 
-628 DLFDQDYVLD
+628 
-638 PADFRIPP
+638 
-646 AHPAGPRTFP
+646 
-656 AGLRTS
+656 
-662 PPASVLVPPDSPF
+662 
-675 LHRRIPDS
+675 
-683 RFIVAPRAPHITIQF
+683 
-698 LQGKGSLD
+698 
-706 LFSLDLPLPASCES
+706 
-720 ASVQGSPLQQNKSPR
+720 
-735 SHLPFSPP
+735 
-743 SPLSMP
+743 
-749 SASDVAPQD
+749 
-758 PAADPAQEAW
+758 QEAW
-768 RRLTTIEARL
+768 RRLTTVEARL
-778 EHQDGQMAE
+778 EHQAGQLTE
-787 IFNTFREFRLYLE
+787 ILTTFHELRLYVE
-800 QHNTPTVPRDSGPAT
+800 QRAAHTVPRDSGPTT

-895 ALPRFGTYAEFRTQ
+895 ARFAARTLRYPNSHGGVPRFGTYAEFRTQ

-1015 KPRTAPAPAARN
+1015 KPRTAAPAPVVRN
-1027 PGAPAVFRA
+1027 PGAPAAFRA

-1052 TAPASRPLPS
+1052 TVPASRPLPS

-1084 KNPGHIA
+1084 KKPGHIA
-1091 RNCPDQFDIRS
+1091 RDCPEQFDIRS

-1125 ASTEAQAEAPAAA
+1125 ASAEAQAEAPAAA
-1138 EEESTP
+1138 EEERPEES
-1144 PLASSNRFACLSIE
+1144 AQSLSI
-1158 SAESISIGALS
+1158 AALS
-1169 TCEPRSD
+1169 THEPDSNE
-1176 QDVPPSSTVT
+1176 DVPPSSAIT

-1199 VTINVR
+1199 VTITIR

-1238 ETTDTQEI
+1238 MTTDTQEI

-1267 REHGITTRALSRPI
+1267 REHGITTRTLSRPI
-1281 PVKNVDG
+1281 PVKN
-1288 TANAAGAITEVVDL
+1288 
-1302 VLRYNGHS
+1302 
-1310 ERVVFAVTDLGEQ
+1310 
-1323 DMILGYTWLK
+1323 
-1333 EHNPEIDWAAGTVSM
+1333 
-1348 SRCPA
+1348 
-1353 RCQTCRE
+1353 
-1360 EVKVERKA
+1360 
-1368 RNKTRAAIRACRSS
+1368 
-1382 GVPAPEPE
+1382 
-1390 LDDIPELYP
+1390 
-1399 DPDCEDDPPPEA
+1399 
-1411 NPETDPVPD
+1411 
-1420 SREADTMEEG
+1420 
-1430 DRLLATALFGYPAA
+1430 
-1444 EEIRASQTTSQRLA
+1444 
-1458 EAFAR
+1458 
-1463 NSAPKDFRD
+1463 
-1472 AVPDYLHDF
+1472 
-1481 EDVFSK
+1481 
-1487 AAFDELPER
+1487 
-1496 KQWDHAIELEPGST
+1496 
-1510 PSSCKVYPLAPN
+1510 
-1522 EQAELDAFLEENLK
+1522 
-1536 SGRIRPSKSPMAS
+1536 
-1549 PVFFIKKKDGS
+1549 
-1560 LRLVQDYR
+1560 
-1568 ALNAITVK
+1568 
-1576 NRYPLPL
+1576 
-1583 ISELINNLRGARY
+1583 
-1596 FTKLDVRWGYNN
+1596 
-1608 VRIKEGDEWK
+1608 
-1618 AAFRTNRGLFEPLV
+1618 
-1632 MFFGLTNSPATFQT
+1632 
-1646 MMNDIFR
+1646 
-1653 DLIAQGVVCVY
+1653 
-1664 LDDILIYTKTL
+1664 TL

-1681 TRIVLDR
+1681 TRIVLDC

-1786 ESLKRAITSKP
+1786 DSLKRAITSKP

-1806 PFRVEADSSDFATGA
+1806 PFRVEAA
-1821 VLSQQSPEDEKWHP
+1821 PEDEKWHP

-1871 EGARHKVEIYTDH
+1871 EGARHKVDIYTDH

-1928 SRRPDHGDGSADN
+1928 SRRADHGDGSADN
-1941 ADIVLLKPEFFAVR
+1941 ADIVLLKPEFFAIR

-1970 RDIRRGNREGA
+1970 QDIRRGNREGA

-2012 GVLMFRGRIYVPN
+2012 GILMFRGRIYVPN
-2025 IPELRRRIVEQHHDS
+2025 IPELRHRIVEQHHDS

-2060 WPQMSRYIGS
+2060 WPQMPRYIGS

-2086 LPMGQLHPLPI
+2086 LPMGQLHLLPI
-2097 PEGRWSVVSVDFIVE
+2097 PEGCWSVVSVDFIVE

-2164 FVSDRGPQFVAEF
+2164 FVSDRGPQFIAEF
-2177 TRELYRLL
+2177 TQELYRLL

-2325 QTTRPSKK
+2325 QTTRPS
-2333 LSHRYLGP
+2333 
-2341 YTIERQVGPLAYK
+2341 
-2354 LRLPRS
+2354 
-2360 MSRLHPVFNAVKLRL
+2360 
-2375 APPDP
+2375 
-2380 IPGRRAR
+2380 
-2387 PPPPPT
+2387 
-2393 LIDDEEWFDVEDI
+2393 WFDVEDI
-2406 LDSRFFR
+2406 LDSRFSR

-2462 LLVDP
+2462 FLVNP

>member
-1 MTTENQPA
+1 MYST
-9 KDGYA
+9 
-14 RPDQEVAPATGQEGG
+14 
-29 EEALASQAVRNSNNR
+29 
-44 PIQFGSVENTT
+44 
-55 AQQTAVQYVPPAPS
+55 
-69 IHPPNVIVPTAPM
+69 
-82 ASYGASQASELP
+82 
-94 NPFPV
+94 
-99 QISRSA
+99 
-105 EVTAAE
+105 
-111 QSSDAMDTDVD
+111 
-122 FTPSA
+122 
-127 LRVEASR
+127 
-134 ALSEKKKG
+134 
-142 KQRAVQEES
+142 
-151 SSSYNERDDARNE
+151 
-164 FIENARRR
+164 
-172 LKAEGIDTDFIDF
+172 
-185 LEFNSATMV
+185 
-194 VTQLLDT
+194 
-201 MEAARAAAARERSRA
+201 RAAS
-216 DLLQFE
+216 
-222 LKSRK
+222 
-227 RAHPASPEHNAGPSS
+227 GS
-242 RPMKVQQ
+242 RP
-249 TDTVRIERTRSA
+249 
-261 MPQRDSR
+261 
-268 DEYDDRRENRRY
+268 
-280 ESEPEPRRIERR
+280 
-292 APSPPRRPDY
+292 
-302 WPMGGRQGR
+302 
-311 DARPP
+311 
-316 PSSRYEEQ
+316 
-324 RQVTRPLGRTMDRQ
+324 L
-338 SAYTSRSTSSASS
+338 
-351 STYPSPVDGPQLR
+351 
-364 RGARRP
+364 
-370 PPLRQDTATY
+370 
-380 RVPPPAPPAQTVD
+380 
-393 QAQRP
+393 
-398 VWPVVLPPGDS
+398 
-409 DDGRSTS
+409 
-416 EDEKPKSRKKKR
+416 
-428 GQEIHQANL
+428 
-437 AAQREAEDPG
+437 
-447 PLPDTLD
+447 
-454 SIEVR
+454 
-459 GRRMRDNYLWGM
+459 
-471 WGTDI
+471 
-476 YYSRSGN
+476 
-483 RIYAGEE
+483 
-490 AVRASR
+490 
-496 SEVIENIPYS
+496 
-506 PATSRL
+506 
-512 YAIAPYGAPMNPR
+512 
-525 EVRRLVEFATMNTH
+525 
-539 LSRNASY
+539 
-546 EERAEAFIIVSAF
+546 
-559 RVLVD
+559 
-564 RLDPVIRD
+564 
-572 RAMNTIASITDLL
+572 
-585 ARNPPYSGRG
+585 
-595 YQLPLYR
+595 
-602 PITRPAGAL
+602 
-611 GSSRR
+611 
-616 TRGAGL
+616 
-622 RPLEGR
+622 
-628 DLFDQDYVLD
+628 
-638 PADFRIPP
+638 IPP
-646 AHPAGPRTFP
+646 AS

-662 PPASVLVPPDSPF
+662 PAGLRAHPAGLLVPPPSDPGF
-675 LHRRIPDS
+675 AAHRCATSTAHYYTVFTRYCTVLPS
-683 RFIVAPRAPHITIQF
+683 HPIVVHTVRAPR
-698 LQGKGSLD
+698 KGSSD

-735 SHLPFSPP
+735 SHLPLPPP

-749 SASDVAPQD
+749 STSDAAPQD

-815 VQPADAA
+815 VQPTDAA

-895 ALPRFGTYAEFRTQ
+895 ARFAARTLRHPNSHGGVPRFGTYAEFRTQ

-1015 KPRTAPAPAARN
+1015 KPRTAPAPAVRN

-1084 KNPGHIA
+1084 KKPGHIA

-1125 ASTEAQAEAPAAA
+1125 ASTEAQAEAPAAV

-1144 PLASSNRFACLSIE
+1144 PSASSNRFACLSIE
-1158 SAESISIGALS
+1158 SAETLSIAALS
-1169 TCEPRSD
+1169 TREPDSNE
-1176 QDVPPSSTVT
+1176 DVPPSSTVT

-1267 REHGITTRALSRPI
+1267 REHGITTRTLSRPI

-1360 EVKVERKA
+1360 EVKVERKV

-1420 SREADTMEEG
+1420 SRDADTMEEG

-1522 EQAELDAFLEENLK
+1522 EQAELDAFLEENLN

-1751 YRRFIR
+1751 YRRF
-1757 DFSHHARP
+1757 
-1765 LFDLTAKDVAWTW
+1765 
-1778 GSGQQDAF
+1778 
-1786 ESLKRAITSKP
+1786 
-1797 VLIFPDDDR
+1797 
-1806 PFRVEADSSDFATGA
+1806 RVE
-1821 VLSQQSPEDEKWHP
+1821 
-1835 VAFYSKSLNAVER
+1835 
-1848 NYEIHDKEM
+1848 
-1857 LAIIRALEE
+1857 
-1866 WRHFL
+1866 
-1871 EGARHKVEIYTDH
+1871 
-1884 KNLQYFLT
+1884 
-1892 AKKLNRR
+1892 
-1899 QARWSLYLANFDFVL
+1899 
-1914 HHRPG
+1914 
-1919 RSMGKPDAL
+1919 
-1928 SRRPDHGDGSADN
+1928 
-1941 ADIVLLKPEFFAVR
+1941 
-1955 ALQGLIAAGEEDKIL
+1955 
-1970 RDIRRGNREGA
+1970 
-1981 QEDVVAKAA
+1981 
-1990 AALKSARSG
+1990 
-1999 VRSVRSAEWSEDQ
+1999 
-2012 GVLMFRGRIYVPN
+2012 
-2025 IPELRRRIVEQHHDS
+2025 
-2040 RVAGHPG
+2040 
-2047 RWKTLELVSRSYW
+2047 
-2060 WPQMSRYIGS
+2060 YI
-2070 YTSTC
+2070 
-2075 DLCQRT
+2075 
-2081 KVRRQ
+2081 
-2086 LPMGQLHPLPI
+2086 
-2097 PEGRWSVVSVDFIVE
+2097 
-2112 LPEAHG
+2112 
-2118 YDAVMVVVDSVGKRA
+2118 
-2133 HFIPTH
+2133 
-2139 TTCTAM
+2139 
-2145 GAANLYRK
+2145 
-2153 HVWKLHGLPDA
+2153 
-2164 FVSDRGPQFVAEF
+2164 
-2177 TRELYRLL
+2177 
-2185 GIKLS
+2185 
-2190 TSTAYHPQSDG
+2190 
-2201 QTERVNQELEQ
+2201 
-2212 YLRVF
+2212 
-2217 CNERQ
+2217 
-2222 DDWDD
+2222 
-2227 LLPEAEF
+2227 
-2234 QYNNHVHS
+2234 
-2242 ATKFTPFMLDTGRN
+2242 
-2256 PRMGF
+2256 
-2261 EPRPLNSNNETANE
+2261 
-2275 FFERMKLAQ
+2275 
-2284 EEAKAAL
+2284 
-2291 AKAKDDMARYYDQ
+2291 
-2304 RRIPAPEY
+2304 
-2312 KPGDRVYLDASDI
+2312 
-2325 QTTRPSKK
+2325 
-2333 LSHRYLGP
+2333 
-2341 YTIERQVGPLAYK
+2341 
-2354 LRLPRS
+2354 
-2360 MSRLHPVFNAVKLRL
+2360 
-2375 APPDP
+2375 
-2380 IPGRRAR
+2380 
-2387 PPPPPT
+2387 
-2393 LIDDEEWFDVEDI
+2393 
-2406 LDSRFFR
+2406 
-2413 RKLQYKVKWKG
+2413 
-2424 YGYEDASWEP
+2424 
-2434 VENVAHARDLVREFH
+2434 
-2449 RRHPDAPKQVRGM
+2449 
-2462 LLVDP
+2462 
-2467 AALRAARAPVHR
+2467 
-2479 GAAP
+2479 

>member
-1 MTTENQPA
+1 M
-9 KDGYA
+9 
-14 RPDQEVAPATGQEGG
+14 
-29 EEALASQAVRNSNNR
+29 
-44 PIQFGSVENTT
+44 
-55 AQQTAVQYVPPAPS
+55 
-69 IHPPNVIVPTAPM
+69 
-82 ASYGASQASELP
+82 
-94 NPFPV
+94 
-99 QISRSA
+99 
-105 EVTAAE
+105 
-111 QSSDAMDTDVD
+111 QS
-122 FTPSA
+122 
-127 LRVEASR
+127 
-134 ALSEKKKG
+134 G
-142 KQRAVQEES
+142 
-151 SSSYNERDDARNE
+151 
-164 FIENARRR
+164 
-172 LKAEGIDTDFIDF
+172 
-185 LEFNSATMV
+185 
-194 VTQLLDT
+194 
-201 MEAARAAAARERSRA
+201 
-216 DLLQFE
+216 
-222 LKSRK
+222 
-227 RAHPASPEHNAGPSS
+227 
-242 RPMKVQQ
+242 
-249 TDTVRIERTRSA
+249 
-261 MPQRDSR
+261 
-268 DEYDDRRENRRY
+268 
-280 ESEPEPRRIERR
+280 
-292 APSPPRRPDY
+292 
-302 WPMGGRQGR
+302 
-311 DARPP
+311 
-316 PSSRYEEQ
+316 
-324 RQVTRPLGRTMDRQ
+324 
-338 SAYTSRSTSSASS
+338 
-351 STYPSPVDGPQLR
+351 
-364 RGARRP
+364 
-370 PPLRQDTATY
+370 
-380 RVPPPAPPAQTVD
+380 
-393 QAQRP
+393 
-398 VWPVVLPPGDS
+398 
-409 DDGRSTS
+409 
-416 EDEKPKSRKKKR
+416 
-428 GQEIHQANL
+428 
-437 AAQREAEDPG
+437 
-447 PLPDTLD
+447 
-454 SIEVR
+454 
-459 GRRMRDNYLWGM
+459 
-471 WGTDI
+471 
-476 YYSRSGN
+476 
-483 RIYAGEE
+483 
-490 AVRASR
+490 
-496 SEVIENIPYS
+496 
-506 PATSRL
+506 
-512 YAIAPYGAPMNPR
+512 
-525 EVRRLVEFATMNTH
+525 
-539 LSRNASY
+539 
-546 EERAEAFIIVSAF
+546 
-559 RVLVD
+559 
-564 RLDPVIRD
+564 
-572 RAMNTIASITDLL
+572 
-585 ARNPPYSGRG
+585 
-595 YQLPLYR
+595 
-602 PITRPAGAL
+602 
-611 GSSRR
+611 
-616 TRGAGL
+616 
-622 RPLEGR
+622 
-628 DLFDQDYVLD
+628 
-638 PADFRIPP
+638 
-646 AHPAGPRTFP
+646 
-656 AGLRTS
+656 
-662 PPASVLVPPDSPF
+662 
-675 LHRRIPDS
+675 
-683 RFIVAPRAPHITIQF
+683 
-698 LQGKGSLD
+698 
-706 LFSLDLPLPASCES
+706 
-720 ASVQGSPLQQNKSPR
+720 
-735 SHLPFSPP
+735 
-743 SPLSMP
+743 
-749 SASDVAPQD
+749 SDVAPQD
-758 PAADPAQEAW
+758 PATNPEQEAW
-768 RRLTTIEARL
+768 RRLTTVEARL
-778 EHQDGQMAE
+778 EHQAGQLTE
-787 IFNTFREFRLYLE
+787 ILNTFHELRLYVE
-800 QHNTPTVPRDSGPAT
+800 QHATHTVPPDPGPTT

-827 SDPLSAQSFTRGG
+827 SDPISAQSFTRGR

-895 ALPRFGTYAEFRTQ
+895 ARFAARTLRYPNSHGGVPRFGAYAEFRAQ

-944 EFWDLAEE
+944 EFQDLAEE

-973 EAKVANIVEGRP
+973 EAKVANMVDGRP
-985 SDERV
+985 SDECV
-990 QEWIDAARLVD
+990 QDWIDAAHLVD
-1001 YNTRAHQDFRSAVT
+1001 YNNRANQDFRSAVT
-1015 KPRTAPAPAARN
+1015 KTRTAL
-1027 PGAPAVFRA
+1027 APAVRNPATPAFRA

-1052 TAPASRPLPS
+1052 TAPASRSLPP

-1084 KNPGHIA
+1084 KKPGHIA

-1102 MTTEERDDW
+1102 MTTEERDNW

-1125 ASTEAQAEAPAAA
+1125 ASAEAQAADPAAA
-1138 EEESTP
+1138 EEEKSE
-1144 PLASSNRFACLSIE
+1144 E
-1158 SAESISIGALS
+1158 SAESSSIAALS
-1169 TCEPRSD
+1169 TCESDSD
-1176 QDVPPSSTVT
+1176 QDVPPSATVT
-1186 KSNFGPPDSDVPE
+1186 KSDCGPPTSDVPE
-1199 VTINVR
+1199 LTLTVR

-1229 NSLILGVEV
+1229 NSLVLGVEV
-1238 ETTDTQEI
+1238 VTTDTQEI

-1267 REHGITTRALSRPI
+1267 REHGITTRTLSWPI

-1382 GVPAPEPE
+1382 GVPAPKPE

-1399 DPDCEDDPPPEA
+1399 DLDCEDDPPPEA

-1522 EQAELDAFLEENLK
+1522 EQAELDAFLEENLN

-1618 AAFRTNRGLFEPLV
+1618 ATFRTNRGLFEPLV

-1786 ESLKRAITSKP
+1786 DSLKRAITSKP

-1941 ADIVLLKPEFFAVR
+1941 ADTVLLKPEFFAVR

-2145 GAANLYRK
+2145 GVANLYRK

-2177 TRELYRLL
+2177 TRFDLTAKDAAWTWGPGQQDAFDSLKRAITSKPVLIFPDDDRPFRVEADSSDFATGAVLSQQSPEDEKWHPVAFYSKSLNAVERNYEIHDKEMLAIIRALEEWRHFLEGARHKVEIYTDHKNLQYFLTAKKLNRRQARWSLYLANFDFVLHHRPGRSMGKPDALSRRPDHGDGSSDNADIVLL
-2185 GIKLS
+2185 K
-2190 TSTAYHPQSDG
+2190 P
-2201 QTERVNQELEQ
+2201 
-2212 YLRVF
+2212 
-2217 CNERQ
+2217 
-2222 DDWDD
+2222 
-2227 LLPEAEF
+2227 
-2234 QYNNHVHS
+2234 
-2242 ATKFTPFMLDTGRN
+2242 
-2256 PRMGF
+2256 
-2261 EPRPLNSNNETANE
+2261 E
-2275 FFERMKLAQ
+2275 FFAIRALQGLIAAG
-2284 EEAKAAL
+2284 EEDKILRDIRRGNHEGAHKDAVAKAAAAL
-2291 AKAKDDMARYYDQ
+2291 KSSRSGVRSVRSAEWSEDQ
-2304 RRIPAPEY
+2304 GILMFRGRIYVPNIPELRRRI
-2312 KPGDRVYLDASDI
+2312 
-2325 QTTRPSKK
+2325 
-2333 LSHRYLGP
+2333 
-2341 YTIERQVGPLAYK
+2341 
-2354 LRLPRS
+2354 
-2360 MSRLHPVFNAVKLRL
+2360 
-2375 APPDP
+2375 
-2380 IPGRRAR
+2380 
-2387 PPPPPT
+2387 
-2393 LIDDEEWFDVEDI
+2393 VEQHH
-2406 LDSRFFR
+2406 DSR
-2413 RKLQYKVKWKG
+2413 
-2424 YGYEDASWEP
+2424 
-2434 VENVAHARDLVREFH
+2434 VAG
-2449 RRHPDAPKQVRGM
+2449 HPSR
-2462 LLVDP
+2462 
-2467 AALRAARAPVHR
+2467 
-2479 GAAP
+2479 

>member
-1 MTTENQPA
+1 MYLTRA
-9 KDGYA
+9 ASGS
-14 RPDQEVAPATGQEGG
+14 RP
-29 EEALASQAVRNSNNR
+29 L
-44 PIQFGSVENTT
+44 I
-55 AQQTAVQYVPPAPS
+55 PP
-69 IHPPNVIVPTAPM
+69 
-82 ASYGASQASELP
+82 
-94 NPFPV
+94 
-99 QISRSA
+99 
-105 EVTAAE
+105 
-111 QSSDAMDTDVD
+111 D
-122 FTPSA
+122 SA
-127 LRVEASR
+127 L
-134 ALSEKKKG
+134 
-142 KQRAVQEES
+142 
-151 SSSYNERDDARNE
+151 
-164 FIENARRR
+164 
-172 LKAEGIDTDFIDF
+172 
-185 LEFNSATMV
+185 
-194 VTQLLDT
+194 
-201 MEAARAAAARERSRA
+201 
-216 DLLQFE
+216 
-222 LKSRK
+222 
-227 RAHPASPEHNAGPSS
+227 
-242 RPMKVQQ
+242 
-249 TDTVRIERTRSA
+249 
-261 MPQRDSR
+261 
-268 DEYDDRRENRRY
+268 
-280 ESEPEPRRIERR
+280 
-292 APSPPRRPDY
+292 
-302 WPMGGRQGR
+302 
-311 DARPP
+311 
-316 PSSRYEEQ
+316 
-324 RQVTRPLGRTMDRQ
+324 
-338 SAYTSRSTSSASS
+338 
-351 STYPSPVDGPQLR
+351 
-364 RGARRP
+364 
-370 PPLRQDTATY
+370 
-380 RVPPPAPPAQTVD
+380 PPPASA
-393 QAQRP
+393 
-398 VWPVVLPPGDS
+398 LP
-409 DDGRSTS
+409 
-416 EDEKPKSRKKKR
+416 
-428 GQEIHQANL
+428 
-437 AAQREAEDPG
+437 
-447 PLPDTLD
+447 
-454 SIEVR
+454 
-459 GRRMRDNYLWGM
+459 
-471 WGTDI
+471 
-476 YYSRSGN
+476 
-483 RIYAGEE
+483 
-490 AVRASR
+490 
-496 SEVIENIPYS
+496 
-506 PATSRL
+506 
-512 YAIAPYGAPMNPR
+512 
-525 EVRRLVEFATMNTH
+525 
-539 LSRNASY
+539 
-546 EERAEAFIIVSAF
+546 
-559 RVLVD
+559 
-564 RLDPVIRD
+564 
-572 RAMNTIASITDLL
+572 
-585 ARNPPYSGRG
+585 
-595 YQLPLYR
+595 
-602 PITRPAGAL
+602 
-611 GSSRR
+611 
-616 TRGAGL
+616 
-622 RPLEGR
+622 
-628 DLFDQDYVLD
+628 
-638 PADFRIPP
+638 
-646 AHPAGPRTFP
+646 
-656 AGLRTS
+656 

-683 RFIVAPRAPHITIQF
+683 RLIVAPRAPHITIQF
-698 LQGKGSLD
+698 LQD

-735 SHLPFSPP
+735 SHLPLPPPSPP
-743 SPLSMP
+743 SMP
-749 SASDVAPQD
+749 PASDVAPQD

-800 QHNTPTVPRDSGPAT
+800 QHNTPTVPRDSGPAA

-822 QTPAH
+822 QTPVQ
-827 SDPLSAQSFTRGG
+827 SDPLSAQSFTRGR

-895 ALPRFGTYAEFRTQ
+895 ARFAARTLRHPNSHGGVPRFGTYAEFRTQ

-1001 YNTRAHQDFRSAVT
+1001 YNTCAHQDFRSAVT
-1015 KPRTAPAPAARN
+1015 KPRTAPAPAVRN

-1084 KNPGHIA
+1084 KKPGHIA

-1138 EEESTP
+1138 EEE
-1144 PLASSNRFACLSIE
+1144 
-1158 SAESISIGALS
+1158 
-1169 TCEPRSD
+1169 RSE
-1176 QDVPPSSTVT
+1176 DVPPSSTVT

-1267 REHGITTRALSRPI
+1267 REHGITTRTLSRPI

-1323 DMILGYTWLK
+1323 DMILRYTWLK

-1420 SREADTMEEG
+1420 SQEADTMEEG

-1458 EAFAR
+1458 EAFAH

-1608 VRIKEGDEWK
+1608 VRIKEGDQWK

-1688 LREHRLFL
+1688 L
-1696 KPEKCE
+1696 
-1702 FERTEIEYLGL
+1702 
-1713 IISHGTASMDPVKVA
+1713 
-1728 GVAEWPVPKN
+1728 
-1738 KKEVQSFLGFTNF
+1738 
-1751 YRRFIR
+1751 
-1757 DFSHHARP
+1757 
-1765 LFDLTAKDVAWTW
+1765 TW

-1786 ESLKRAITSKP
+1786 DSLKRAITSKP

-1899 QARWSLYLANFDFVL
+1899 QARWSLYLANFNFVL

-1955 ALQGLIAAGEEDKIL
+1955 ALQGLIASGEEDKIL

-2040 RVAGHPG
+2040 HVAGHPG

-2097 PEGRWSVVSVDFIVE
+2097 PEGRWSVVSVDLIVE

-2139 TTCTAM
+2139 TTCTTM

-2275 FFERMKLAQ
+2275 FFKRMKLAQ

-2312 KPGDRVYLDASDI
+2312 KPGDRVNLDASDI

-2333 LSHRYLGP
+2333 LSHRYLRP

-2424 YGYEDASWEP
+2424 YGSEDASWEP

-2462 LLVDP
+2462 FPVDP
-2467 AALRAARAPVHR
+2467 VALRAARAPMYSTRAASGSRPLIPPDSALPPPASALPPPASVLVPPDSPFLHR
-2479 GAAP
+2479 RIPDSRLIVAPRAPHITIQFLQGLLRLVLFGSPLASFV